1 MIHIACCSNEKLAP
15 MFGVVVT
22 SVGINVT
29 SDDVMMYLLHNGL
42 KRSTVKRLQ
51 KIADRYNVRL
61 KFLEINL
68 EILKDCPTNDKI
80 HYGNIMMYARIL
92 LPSMLPNLD
101 KVIYLDCDLVVC
113 KDLKSLW
120 ETDVN
125 DIAVAMAPDLLYQDK
140 GTLSRL
146 GINNK
151 YLNSGVIVMNLDYWR
166 KHDVQNRLLSYIID
180 KGNELIYN
188 DQDALNVILNDER
201 RQLSA
206 RYNVTPYHFHRNLDN
221 YPKEMHEEIRE
232 ARIDPV
238 VFHYVGPTKPWSLG
252 CYLPG
257 KKLFMKYQ
265 KASGWRH
272 FTIQKY
278 VFKRIIYTLFPQM
291 KKKAWE
297 NKTYIEGWEELFRII
312 PKSIF
317 ER

>member
-42 KRSTVKRLQ
+42 KDSTVKRLQ

-61 KFLEINL
+61 KFLVIDL
-68 EILKDCPTNDKI
+68 EILKDCPVNENF
-80 HYGNIMMYARIL
+80 HYGNIMMYARLL
-92 LPSMLPNLD
+92 LPSMLPKLD

-120 ETDVN
+120 ETDVY
-125 DIAVAMAPDLLYQDK
+125 DVAVAMAPDLLCQDK
-140 GTLSRL
+140 ETLSRL
-146 GINNK
+146 GINNN
-151 YLNSGVIVMNLDYWR
+151 YLNSGVIIMNLDYWR
-166 KHDVQNRLLSYIID
+166 KHDVQNRLLIYIID

-188 DQDALNVILNDER
+188 DQDALNVILGDER
-201 RQLSA
+201 RQLPSK
-206 RYNVTPYHFHRNLDN
+206 YNVTPHYFLKNPEN
-221 YPKEMHEEIRE
+221 YPKEMQEERQE
-232 ARIDPV
+232 AIIDPV
-238 VFHYVGPTKPWSLG
+238 IFHYLGPVKPWSLG

-272 FTIQKY
+272 FTIEKY
-278 VFKRIIYTLFPQM
+278 VFKRIVYTLFPNI

-297 NKTYIEGWEELFRII
+297 NKTYIDNWEKFY
-312 PKSIF
+312 SI
-317 ER
+317 

>member
-42 KRSTVKRLQ
+42 KDSTVKRLQ

-61 KFLEINL
+61 KFLEIDL
-68 EILKDCPTNDKI
+68 EILKDCPVDEKI
-80 HYGNIMMYARIL
+80 HYGNIMMYARLL
-92 LPSMLPNLD
+92 LPSKLPNLD

-125 DIAVAMAPDLLYQDK
+125 DVAVTMAPDLLYQDK
-140 GTLSRL
+140 ATLSRL
-146 GINNK
+146 GINNN

-166 KHDVQNRLLSYIID
+166 KHDVMKRLLAYISD

-188 DQDALNVILNDER
+188 DQDSLNAILHDER
-201 RQLSA
+201 RQLPVK
-206 RYNVTPYHFHRNLDN
+206 YNVTPHYFLKNPDN
-221 YPKEMHEEIRE
+221 YPKEMHEEIRD
-232 ARIDPV
+232 ARINPII
-238 VFHYVGPTKPWSLG
+238 FHFLGKIKPWSLG

-257 KKLFMKYQ
+257 KELFMKYQ

-272 FTIQKY
+272 FTIEKY
-278 VFKRIIYTLFPQM
+278 VFKRIVYTLFPNI

-297 NKTYIEGWEELFRII
+297 NKTYIDNWEKFY
-312 PKSIF
+312 SI
-317 ER
+317 

>member
-15 MFGVVVT
+15 MLGVVIT
-22 SVGINVT
+22 SVGINGT

-51 KIADRYNVRL
+51 KIADRYNVGL
-61 KFLEINL
+61 KFLEIDL
-68 EILKDCPTNDKI
+68 EILKDCPVDEKI
-80 HYGNIMMYARIL
+80 HYGNIMMYARL
-92 LPSMLPNLD
+92 LLSSMLPNLD

-125 DIAVAMAPDLLYQDK
+125 DVAVTMAPDLLYQDK
-140 GTLSRL
+140 ATLSRL
-146 GINNK
+146 GINNN

-166 KHDVQNRLLSYIID
+166 KHDVMKRLLAYISD

-188 DQDALNVILNDER
+188 DQDSLNAILHDER
-201 RQLSA
+201 RQLPVK
-206 RYNVTPYHFHRNLDN
+206 YNVTPHYFLKNPDN
-221 YPKEMHEEIRE
+221 YPKEMHEEIRD
-232 ARIDPV
+232 ARINPII
-238 VFHYVGPTKPWSLG
+238 FHFLGKIKPWSLG

-257 KKLFMKYQ
+257 KELFMKYQ

-272 FTIQKY
+272 FTIEKY
-278 VFKRIIYTLFPQM
+278 VFKRIVYTLFPNI

-297 NKTYIEGWEELFRII
+297 NKTYIDNWEKFY
-312 PKSIF
+312 SI
-317 ER
+317 

>member
-15 MFGVVVT
+15 MFGVIVT

-42 KRSTVKRLQ
+42 KDSTVKRLQ
-51 KIADRYNVRL
+51 KIANRYNVGL
-61 KFLEINL
+61 KFLEIDL
-68 EILKDCPTNDKI
+68 GILKDCPTNTKL
-80 HYGNIMMYARIL
+80 HYANVMTYARFL
-92 LPSMLPNLD
+92 LPSMLANLD

-125 DIAVAMAPDLLYQDK
+125 DIAVAMAPDYNYNNEE
-140 GTLSRL
+140 TLGRL
-146 GINNK
+146 GGHVSN

-180 KGNELIYN
+180 KGKELIYN
-188 DQDALNVILNDER
+188 DQDALNVILDDER
-201 RQLSA
+201 KQLSA
-206 RYNVTPYHFHRNLDN
+206 RYNVTPYYFHRNLDN

-232 ARIDPV
+232 ARINPV
-238 VFHYVGPTKPWSLG
+238 VFHYLGPIKPWSWG

-257 KKLFMKYQ
+257 KELFIKYQ

-272 FTIQKY
+272 FTIQKHAL
-278 VFKRIIYTLFPQM
+278 KRIVYSLFPIV
-291 KKKAWE
+291 KKKGWE
-297 NKTYIEGWEELFRII
+297 DKTYIEGWNNFY
-312 PKSIF
+312 SI
-317 ER
+317 

>member
-15 MFGVVVT
+15 TFGVVVT

-51 KIADRYNVRL
+51 KIADRYNVGL
-61 KFLEINL
+61 KFLEIDL
-68 EILKDCPTNDKI
+68 EILKDCPVDEKI
-80 HYGNIMMYARIL
+80 HYGNIMMYARLL
-92 LPSMLPNLD
+92 LPSKLPNLD

-125 DIAVAMAPDLLYQDK
+125 DVAVTMAPDLLYQDK
-140 GTLSRL
+140 ATLSRL
-146 GINNK
+146 GINNN

-166 KHDVQNRLLSYIID
+166 KHDVMKRLLAYISD

-188 DQDALNVILNDER
+188 DQDSLNAILHDER
-201 RQLSA
+201 RQLPVK
-206 RYNVTPYHFHRNLDN
+206 YNVTPHYFLKNPDN
-221 YPKEMHEEIRE
+221 YPKEMHEEIRD
-232 ARIDPV
+232 ARINPII
-238 VFHYVGPTKPWSLG
+238 FHFLGKIKPWSLG

-257 KKLFMKYQ
+257 KELFMKYQ

-272 FTIQKY
+272 FTIEKY
-278 VFKRIIYTLFPQM
+278 VFKRIVYTLFPNI

-297 NKTYIEGWEELFRII
+297 NKTYIDNWEKFY
-312 PKSIF
+312 SI
-317 ER
+317 

>member
-42 KRSTVKRLQ
+42 KDSTVKRLK

-61 KFLEINL
+61 KFLEIDL
-68 EILKDCPTNDKI
+68 EILKDCPVDEKN
-80 HYGNIMMYARIL
+80 HYGNIMMYARLL
-92 LPSMLPNLD
+92 LPSILPNLD

-125 DIAVAMAPDLLYQDK
+125 DMAVAMAPDLWYQDK

-146 GINNK
+146 GINNN

-188 DQDALNVILNDER
+188 DQDALNVILHDER
-201 RQLSA
+201 RQLPA
-206 RYNVTPYHFHRNLDN
+206 KYNVTPHYFLKNPEN
-221 YPKEMHEEIRE
+221 YPKEMQEERQE
-232 ARIDPV
+232 AIIDPV
-238 VFHYVGPTKPWSLG
+238 IFHFLGKIKPWSLG

-257 KKLFMKYQ
+257 KDLFKKYQ
-265 KASGWRH
+265 NASGWRH
-272 FTIQKY
+272 CTIQKH
-278 VFKRIIYTLFPQM
+278 VFKRIIYSLFPNI

-297 NKTYIEGWEELFRII
+297 NKTYIDNWEYFY
-312 PKSIF
+312 SI
-317 ER
+317 

>member
-29 SDDVMMYLLHNGL
+29 SDNVMMYLLHNGL
-42 KRSTVKRLQ
+42 KDSTVKRLQ
-51 KIADRYNVRL
+51 KIADRYKVGL
-61 KFLEINL
+61 KFLEIDL
-68 EILKDCPTNDKI
+68 EILKDCPVDDKI
-80 HYGNIMMYARIL
+80 HYGNIMMYARLL

-113 KDLKSLW
+113 KDLQSLW

-125 DIAVAMAPDLLYQDK
+125 DMAVAMAPDLWYQDK

-146 GINNK
+146 GINNN

-180 KGNELIYN
+180 KGKELIYN
-188 DQDALNVILNDER
+188 DQDALNVILQKER
-201 RQLSA
+201 WQLPVK
-206 RYNVTPYHFHRNLDN
+206 YNVTPYYFNRNLDN

-232 ARIDPV
+232 ARINPII
-238 VFHYVGPTKPWSLG
+238 FHFLGNIKPWSLG
-252 CYLPG
+252 CYVPG

-265 KASGWRH
+265 KESGWRH
-272 FTIQKY
+272 FIIEKY
-278 VFKRIIYTLFPQM
+278 VFKRIIYTLVPKI

-297 NKTYIEGWEELFRII
+297 NKTYIDNWEKFY
-312 PKSIF
+312 SI
-317 ER
+317 

>member
-51 KIADRYNVRL
+51 KIADRYNVGL
-61 KFLEINL
+61 KFLEIDL
-68 EILKDCPTNDKI
+68 EILKDCPVDEKI
-80 HYGNIMMYARIL
+80 HYGNIMMYARLL

-125 DIAVAMAPDLLYQDK
+125 DVAVTMAPDLLYQDK
-140 GTLSRL
+140 ATLSRL
-146 GINNK
+146 GINNN

-166 KHDVQNRLLSYIID
+166 KHDVMKRLLAYISD

-188 DQDALNVILNDER
+188 DQDSLNVILHDER
-201 RQLSA
+201 RQLPVK
-206 RYNVTPYHFHRNLDN
+206 YNVTPHYFLKNPDN
-221 YPKEMHEEIRE
+221 YPKEMHEEIRD
-232 ARIDPV
+232 ARINPII
-238 VFHYVGPTKPWSLG
+238 FHFLGKIKPWSLG

-257 KKLFMKYQ
+257 KELFMKYQ

-272 FTIQKY
+272 FTIEKY
-278 VFKRIIYTLFPQM
+278 VFKRIVYTLFPNI

-297 NKTYIEGWEELFRII
+297 NKTYIDNWEKFY
-312 PKSIF
+312 SI
-317 ER
+317 

>member
-42 KRSTVKRLQ
+42 KDSTVKRLQ
-51 KIADRYNVRL
+51 KIADRYNVGLR
-61 KFLEINL
+61 FLEIDL
-68 EILKDCPTNDKI
+68 EILKDCPTNTKL
-80 HYGNIMMYARIL
+80 HYANVMTYARFL

-125 DIAVAMAPDLLYQDK
+125 DVAVAMAPDLLYQDK

-146 GINNK
+146 GIKNGT
-151 YLNSGVIVMNLDYWR
+151 YLNAGVIVMNLDYWR

-188 DQDALNVILNDER
+188 DQDALNVILDDER
-201 RQLSA
+201 RQLPVK
-206 RYNVTPYHFHRNLDN
+206 YNVTPYHFHRNLEYNPAELRD
-221 YPKEMHEEIRE
+221 EIQESRL
-232 ARIDPV
+232 DPII
-238 VFHYVGPTKPWSLG
+238 FHYLGSTKPWSLG

-257 KKLFMKYQ
+257 KQLFKKYQ
-265 KASGWRH
+265 KTSGWWH

-297 NKTYIEGWEELFRII
+297 NKTYIEGWE
-312 PKSIF
+312 SCF
-317 ER
+317 E

>member
-42 KRSTVKRLQ
+42 KDSTVKRLQ

-61 KFLEINL
+61 KFLEIDL
-68 EILKDCPTNDKI
+68 EILKDCPTNTKL
-80 HYGNIMMYARIL
+80 HYANVMTYARFL

-113 KDLKSLW
+113 NDLKYLW

-125 DIAVAMAPDLLYQDK
+125 DMAVAMAPDLWFQDK
-140 GTLSRL
+140 ETLGRL
-146 GINNK
+146 GINNN

-166 KHDVQNRLLSYIID
+166 KHDVQNRLLSYIIN

-188 DQDALNVILNDER
+188 DQDALNVILQDER
-201 RQLSA
+201 RQLPVK
-206 RYNVTPYHFHRNLDN
+206 YNVTPYHYHKYLEYYPAELREDIHKSRLD
-221 YPKEMHEEIRE
+221 PEI
-232 ARIDPV
+232 
-238 VFHYVGPTKPWSLG
+238 FHYLGPTKPWSLG

-297 NKTYIEGWEELFRII
+297 NKTYIEGWE
-312 PKSIF
+312 SCF
-317 ER
+317 E

>member
-42 KRSTVKRLQ
+42 KDNTVKRLQ

-61 KFLEINL
+61 KFLEIDL
-68 EILKDCPTNDKI
+68 EILKDCPTNEKI
-80 HYGNIMMYARIL
+80 HYGNIMMYARL
-92 LPSMLPNLD
+92 LLSSMLPDLD

-125 DIAVAMAPDLLYQDK
+125 DVAVAMAPDLLCQDK
-140 GTLSRL
+140 ETLSRL
-146 GINNK
+146 GINNN

-166 KHDVQNRLLSYIID
+166 KHDVQNKLLSYIIN
-180 KGNELIYN
+180 KGNELKYN
-188 DQDALNVILNDER
+188 DQDALNAILQDER
-201 RQLSA
+201 RQLPVK
-206 RYNVTPYHFHRNLDN
+206 YNVTPYYFKRNLDN
-221 YPKEMHEEIRE
+221 YPKEMHEEIRD

-238 VFHYVGPTKPWSLG
+238 VFHYLGPVKPWSLG

-257 KKLFMKYQ
+257 KQLFKKYQ

-272 FTIQKY
+272 CTIKKH
-278 VFKRIIYTLFPQM
+278 VLKRIVYTLFPII
-291 KKKAWE
+291 KKKGWE
-297 NKTYIEGWEELFRII
+297 DKTYIEGWNSFY
-312 PKSIF
+312 SI
-317 ER
+317 

>member
-42 KRSTVKRLQ
+42 KNSTVKRLQ

-61 KFLEINL
+61 KFLEIDL
-68 EILKDCPTNDKI
+68 EILKDCPTNEKI
-80 HYGNIMMYARIL
+80 HYGNIMMYARL
-92 LPSMLPNLD
+92 LLSSMLPDLD

-125 DIAVAMAPDLLYQDK
+125 DVAVAMAPDLLCQDK
-140 GTLSRL
+140 ETLSRL
-146 GINNK
+146 GINNN

-166 KHDVQNRLLSYIID
+166 KHDVQNKLLSYIIN
-180 KGNELIYN
+180 KGNELKYN
-188 DQDALNVILNDER
+188 DQDALNAILQDER
-201 RQLSA
+201 RQLPVK
-206 RYNVTPYHFHRNLDN
+206 YNVTPYYFKRNLDN
-221 YPKEMHEEIRE
+221 YPKEMHEEIRD

-238 VFHYVGPTKPWSLG
+238 VFHYLGPVKPWSLG

-257 KKLFMKYQ
+257 KQLFKKYQ

-272 FTIQKY
+272 CTIKKH
-278 VFKRIIYTLFPQM
+278 VLKRIVYTLFPII
-291 KKKAWE
+291 KKKGWE
-297 NKTYIEGWEELFRII
+297 DKTYIEGWNSFY
-312 PKSIF
+312 SI
-317 ER
+317 

>member
-51 KIADRYNVRL
+51 KIADRYNVGL
-61 KFLEINL
+61 KFLEIDL
-68 EILKDCPTNDKI
+68 EILKDCPVDEKI
-80 HYGNIMMYARIL
+80 HYGNIMMYARLL
-92 LPSMLPNLD
+92 LPSKLPNLD

-125 DIAVAMAPDLLYQDK
+125 DVAVTMAPDLLYQDK
-140 GTLSRL
+140 ATLSRL
-146 GINNK
+146 GINNN

-166 KHDVQNRLLSYIID
+166 KHDVMKRLLAYISD

-188 DQDALNVILNDER
+188 DQDSLNAILHDER
-201 RQLSA
+201 RQLPVK
-206 RYNVTPYHFHRNLDN
+206 YNVTPHYFLKNPDN
-221 YPKEMHEEIRE
+221 YPKEMHEEIRD
-232 ARIDPV
+232 ARINPII
-238 VFHYVGPTKPWSLG
+238 FHFLGKIKPWSLG
-252 CYLPG
+252 CYVPG

-265 KASGWRH
+265 KESGWRH
-272 FTIQKY
+272 FIIEKY
-278 VFKRIIYTLFPQM
+278 VFKRIVYTLFPNI

-297 NKTYIEGWEELFRII
+297 NKTYIDNWEKFY
-312 PKSIF
+312 SI
-317 ER
+317 

>member
-51 KIADRYNVRL
+51 KIADRYNVGL
-61 KFLEINL
+61 KFLEIDL
-68 EILKDCPTNDKI
+68 EILKDCPVDEKI
-80 HYGNIMMYARIL
+80 HYGNIMMYARML
-92 LPSMLPNLD
+92 LPSKLPNLD

-125 DIAVAMAPDLLYQDK
+125 DVAVTMAPDLLYQDK
-140 GTLSRL
+140 ATLSRL
-146 GINNK
+146 GINNN

-166 KHDVQNRLLSYIID
+166 KHDVMKRLLAYISD

-188 DQDALNVILNDER
+188 DQDSLNAILHDER
-201 RQLSA
+201 RQLPVK
-206 RYNVTPYHFHRNLDN
+206 YNVTPHYFLKNPDN
-221 YPKEMHEEIRE
+221 YPKEMHEEIRD
-232 ARIDPV
+232 ARINPII
-238 VFHYVGPTKPWSLG
+238 FHFLGKIKPWSLG

-257 KKLFMKYQ
+257 KELFMKYQ

-272 FTIQKY
+272 FTIEKY
-278 VFKRIIYTLFPQM
+278 VFKRIVYTLFPNI

-297 NKTYIEGWEELFRII
+297 NKTYIDNWEKFY
-312 PKSIF
+312 SI
-317 ER
+317 

>member
-29 SDDVMMYLLHNGL
+29 SDDVTMYLLHNGL
-42 KRSTVKRLQ
+42 KDSTVKRLQ
-51 KIADRYNVRL
+51 KIADRYNVGL
-61 KFLEINL
+61 KFLEIDL
-68 EILKDCPTNDKI
+68 EILKDCPVNENF
-80 HYGNIMMYARIL
+80 HYGNIMMYARLL

-113 KDLKSLW
+113 KDLQSLW

-125 DIAVAMAPDLLYQDK
+125 DMAVAMAPDLWYQDK

-146 GINNK
+146 GINNN

-188 DQDALNVILNDER
+188 DQDALNVILNNER

-206 RYNVTPYHFHRNLDN
+206 RYNVTPCYFHRNLDN

-232 ARIDPV
+232 ARINPII
-238 VFHYVGPTKPWSLG
+238 FHFLGNIKPWSLG
-252 CYLPG
+252 CYVPG

-265 KASGWRH
+265 KESGWRH
-272 FTIQKY
+272 FIIEKY
-278 VFKRIIYTLFPQM
+278 VFKRIIYTLVPKI

-297 NKTYIEGWEELFRII
+297 NKTYIDGWECF
-312 PKSIF
+312 F
-317 ER
+317 E

>member
-42 KRSTVKRLQ
+42 KDSTVKRLQ

-61 KFLEINL
+61 KFLEIDL

-80 HYGNIMMYARIL
+80 HYSNIMMYARIL

-125 DIAVAMAPDLLYQDK
+125 DVAVAMAPDLWYQDK
-140 GTLSRL
+140 ETLSRL

-151 YLNSGVIVMNLDYWR
+151 YLNSGVMVMNLDYWR

-201 RQLSA
+201 RQLPVK
-206 RYNVTPYHFHRNLDN
+206 YNVTPHYFLKNLDN
-221 YPKEMHEEIRE
+221 HPKEMQEEIQESRL
-232 ARIDPV
+232 DPV
-238 VFHYVGPTKPWSLG
+238 VFHFLGPVKPWSLG

-272 FTIQKY
+272 FTIQKH
-278 VFKRIIYTLFPQM
+278 VFKRIIYTLIPQI

-297 NKTYIEGWEELFRII
+297 NKTYIEGWE
-312 PKSIF
+312 SCF
-317 ER
+317 E

>member
-42 KRSTVKRLQ
+42 KNSTVKRLQ

-61 KFLEINL
+61 KFLEIDL
-68 EILKDCPTNDKI
+68 EILKDCPVNENF
-80 HYGNIMMYARIL
+80 HYGNIMMYARLL

-120 ETDVN
+120 ETDV
-125 DIAVAMAPDLLYQDK
+125 DDVAVAMVPDLLCQDK
-140 GTLSRL
+140 ETLSRL
-146 GINNK
+146 GINND

-201 RQLSA
+201 RQLPVK
-206 RYNVTPYHFHRNLDN
+206 YNVTPHYFLKNLDN
-221 YPKEMHEEIRE
+221 HPKEMQEEIQESRL
-232 ARIDPV
+232 DPTI
-238 VFHYVGPTKPWSLG
+238 FHFLGKIKPWSLG

-272 FTIQKY
+272 FTIQKH
-278 VFKRIIYTLFPQM
+278 VFKRIFYTLIPQI

-297 NKTYIEGWEELFRII
+297 NKTYIEGWE
-312 PKSIF
+312 SCF
-317 ER
+317 E

>member
-15 MFGVVVT
+15 IFGVVIT

-29 SDDVMMYLLHNGL
+29 SDDVTIYLLHNGL
-42 KRSTVKRLQ
+42 KDSTVKRLL
-51 KIADRYNVRL
+51 KIADRYNVELR
-61 KFLEINL
+61 FLEIDL
-68 EILKDCPTNDKI
+68 EILKDCPTNTKL
-80 HYGNIMMYARIL
+80 HYANVMTYARFL

-125 DIAVAMAPDLLYQDK
+125 DMAVAMAPDLWYQDK

-146 GINNK
+146 GIKNRK
-151 YLNSGVIVMNLDYWR
+151 YLNAGVMVMNLDYWR
-166 KHDVQNRLLSYIID
+166 ENDIRNKLLSFIVE
-180 KGNELIYN
+180 KGSKLTYL
-188 DQDALNVILNDER
+188 DQDALNVILQNER
-201 RQLSA
+201 RQLPVKN
-206 RYNVTPYHFHRNLDN
+206 NVTPYYFHKNLDN

-238 VFHYVGPTKPWSLG
+238 VFHYLGPVKPWSLG

-272 FTIQKY
+272 FTIQKH
-278 VFKRIIYTLFPQM
+278 VFKWIIYTLFPNI

-297 NKTYIEGWEELFRII
+297 NKTYIEGWENFY
-312 PKSIF
+312 SI
-317 ER
+317 